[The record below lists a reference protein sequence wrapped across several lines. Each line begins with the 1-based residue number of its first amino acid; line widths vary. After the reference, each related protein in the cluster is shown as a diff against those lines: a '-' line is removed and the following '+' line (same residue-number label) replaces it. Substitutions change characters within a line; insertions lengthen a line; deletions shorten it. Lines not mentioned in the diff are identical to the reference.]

1 MRVNAHFDALD
12 AESRNA
18 VSLAKSGLKLL
29 GEMRYPTIG
38 LPAVFS
44 CLALG
49 SEKLLKL
56 TYGVSQQAQGHS
68 WPTKTEMR
76 EYGHNIWKLDTMGR
90 SLVLQRAHLA
100 ADQLVVAEWVERVQ
114 TNPWIDQLLDI
125 LSEYGSRG
133 RFHYLDRLANPSIDP
148 KSEPSEQWKRLAVEV
163 LKGDDHSE
171 HSEVLTRKI
180 TERLDEAFRDW
191 WTMYTRAW
199 VFGVFGGGTTR
210 NHGYTLEINS
220 RTSPGLAH
228 HDR

>member
-1 MRVNAHFDALD
+1 MNLSDEFVALD

-29 GEMRYPTIG
+29 GEMRYTTIG

-56 TYGVSQQAQGHS
+56 TFGVSQRAQGHS
-68 WPTKTEMR
+68 WPSVREMKAYAHDVW
-76 EYGHNIWKLDTMGR
+76 ELDTMGR

-100 ADQLVVAEWVERVQ
+100 TQKPVVDRWIESVD
-114 TNPWIDQLLDI
+114 TNPWIDQFLKI
-125 LSEYGSRG
+125 LSNYGAYG
-133 RFHYLDRLANPSIDP
+133 RFHYLDRLAGAKHDHAN
-148 KSEPSEQWKRLAVEV
+148 EPAEQWQGLIAEV
-163 LKGDDHSE
+163 LKGEDLTDD
-171 HSEVLTRKI
+171 LDILMRMMR
-180 TERLDEAFRDW
+180 ERVDEAFRDW

-199 VFGVFGGGTTR
+199 VHGVFGRGAV

-220 RTSPGLAH
+220 RTPPGLMH
-228 HDR
+228 HVRR

>member
-1 MRVNAHFDALD
+1 MRVNDHFDALD

-29 GEMRYPTIG
+29 GEMRSPTIG

-56 TYGVSQQAQGHS
+56 TYGVSQQAQGQS
-68 WPTKTEMR
+68 WPATKEMKK
-76 EYGHNIWKLDTMGR
+76 YAHNVWELDTMGR

-100 ADQLVVAEWVERVQ
+100 ADQLVVAEWIERVQ
-114 TNPWIDQLLDI
+114 GNPWIDQFLNI
-125 LSEYGSRG
+125 LSDYGSYG
-133 RFHYLDRLANPSIDP
+133 RFHYLDRLANPSIDRQR
-148 KSEPSEQWKRLAVEV
+148 EPTEQWKRLAVEV

-171 HSEVLTRKI
+171 HIEELTRKM

-199 VFGVFGGGTTR
+199 VFGVFGGGTPI

-228 HDR
+228 HAR